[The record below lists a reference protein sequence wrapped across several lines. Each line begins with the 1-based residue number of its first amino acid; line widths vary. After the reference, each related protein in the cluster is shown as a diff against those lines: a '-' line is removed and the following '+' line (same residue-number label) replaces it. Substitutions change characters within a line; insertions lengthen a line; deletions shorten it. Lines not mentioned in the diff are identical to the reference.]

1 MRYLP
6 GSIALSESRD
16 YPLLRI
22 VLHCRFVTHKQLYE
36 LSRFEA
42 FEPSTRSFNNR
53 ISRLVKHG
61 LLRSQRTAFAGRV
74 YSITAAG
81 LAPLIRRGEC
91 YTLSTSEKDVNGNDA
106 AVAHCLE
113 INEIQLCLKRSA
125 ILARWVPETMVRSR
139 NELTNFGSSKDYDAL
154 VSVRLNHDVFDF
166 GLEYERTP
174 KAAQYYTWIRKR
186 IDADQQ
192 VGCILYIC
200 SNFDLLTYV
209 AGRLRDCR
217 MPIYFGLFWEFVKD
231 PKSARLV
238 SQASV
243 IPCSLESLVT
253 KAKIV

>member
-22 VLHCRFVTHKQLYE
+22 VLHSRFVTHKQLYE
-36 LSRFEA
+36 LMRFEA

-61 LLRSQRTAFAGRV
+61 LLRSQKTAFAGRV
-74 YSITAAG
+74 YSIAAAG

-91 YTLSTSEKDVNGNDA
+91 YTLSINEKDVDGSGG

-113 INEIQLCLKRSA
+113 INEIQLSLKRSA
-125 ILARWVPETMVRSR
+125 ILVRWVPETMVRSR
-139 NELTNFGSSKDYDAL
+139 NELTSFGSSKDYDAL
-154 VSVRLNHDVFDF
+154 ISIRLNDTALDF

-186 IDADQQ
+186 IEADQQ

-209 AGRLRDCR
+209 AGRLRNCGK
-217 MPIYFGLFWEFVKD
+217 PIYFGLFWEFVKD
-231 PKSARLV
+231 PKSAGFV
-238 SQASV
+238 SHD
-243 IPCSLESLVT
+243 SLTPTSLGNLAA
-253 KAKIV
+253 KAKR

>member
-22 VLHCRFVTHKQLYE
+22 VLHSRFITHKQLYE
-36 LSRFEA
+36 LMRFEA

-61 LLRSQRTAFAGRV
+61 FLRSQRTAFAGRV
-74 YSITAAG
+74 YSITATG

-91 YTLSTSEKDVNGNDA
+91 YTLSINEKDVDGNGG

-113 INEIQLCLKRSA
+113 INEVQLSLRRSG
-125 ILARWVPETMVRSR
+125 LLLRWVPETMVRSR
-139 NELTNFGSSKDYDAL
+139 NSKDYDAL

-186 IDADQQ
+186 IEADQQ

-200 SNFDLLTYV
+200 SNFDLLAYV

-217 MPIYFGLFWEFVKD
+217 KPIYFGLFWEFVKD

-238 SQASV
+238 SQTSL
-243 IPCSLESLVT
+243 IPCSIEGLVT